1 VTLYFSKFNF
11 KAMLRNALI
20 LSIGLS
26 LLLTSCS
33 EKTVKTEKQTYL
45 VVNPM
50 FKDTTY
56 EREYSASINSF
67 QNVEI
72 RTKIRGFVEDI
83 YIDEGQKVK
92 KSQILFKLNSKEY
105 EQHVHKA
112 EAAIQS
118 ALAELRATEIEV
130 ENTRKLY
137 DKNIVSKSE
146 LDLITTKINI
156 NKAKVNEARVAKEQA
171 ILHVEY
177 TKIKA
182 PFDGIINRIPN
193 KKGSLLDEGA
203 LLTSISNNESIFA
216 YFNVSE
222 IDYLDYVQS
231 NSKNNTVTLSLANNS
246 IYPHTG
252 NIETTETE
260 FNKETGNI
268 AFRAKFPN
276 PEKLLKEG
284 GTGKILVKK
293 LYKNAIIIPQ
303 KSTFEVQGNI
313 YVYLV
318 DKNSTVYSKKI
329 NPINRLSN
337 YFVLD
342 KDLTKEDKIIF
353 EGIQSIKAGDKVNF
367 KLIKNIEL

>member
-1 VTLYFSKFNF
+1 MNKSSLVWGTW
-11 KAMLRNALI
+11 
-20 LSIGLS
+20 LSI
-26 LLLTSCS
+26 LLISCS
-33 EKTVKTEKQTYL
+33 DKTVKNEEQTYL
-45 VVNPM
+45 VVNPII
-50 FKDTTY
+50 KDTTY
-56 EREYSASINSF
+56 ERDYAATINSF

-72 RTKIRGFVEDI
+72 RSKVKGFVENI
-83 YIDEGQKVK
+83 YLDEGQKVK
-92 KSQILFKLNSKEY
+92 KGQILFTLNSKEY

-118 ALAELRATEIEV
+118 TLAELRASEIEV
-130 ENTRKLY
+130 ENTKKLF

-146 LDLITTKINI
+146 LDLITTKVNI

-171 ILHVEY
+171 LLHVEF

-193 KKGSLLDEGA
+193 KKGSLIDEGA
-203 LLTSISNNESIFA
+203 LLTSISNNESVYA
-216 YFNVSE
+216 YFSVSE

-231 NSKNNTVTLSLANNS
+231 KSKNNTVTLSLANNS
-246 IYPHTG
+246 IYPYKGT
-252 NIETTETE
+252 IETTESE

-318 DKNSTVYSKKI
+318 DKNNTVYSKKI

-342 KDLTKEDKIIF
+342 KDLTKEDKLIY
-353 EGIQSIKAGDKVNF
+353 EGIQNIKTGDKVKY
-367 KLIKNIEL
+367 KLIKN

>member
-1 VTLYFSKFNF
+1 MNKTSLVWSMWISIL
-11 KAMLRNALI
+11 LI
-20 LSIGLS
+20 
-26 LLLTSCS
+26 SCS
-33 EKTVKTEKQTYL
+33 NKTIKNEEQTYL
-45 VVNPM
+45 VVNPII
-50 FKDTTY
+50 KDTTY
-56 EREYSASINSF
+56 EREYAATINSF

-72 RTKIRGFVEDI
+72 RTKVKGFVEDI
-83 YIDEGQKVK
+83 YIDEGQKVNK
-92 KSQILFKLNSKEY
+92 GQILFKLNSKEF

-118 ALAELRATEIEV
+118 ALAELRSTEIEV
-130 ENTRKLY
+130 ENTKKLF

-146 LDLITTKINI
+146 LDLVTTKVNI
-156 NKAKVNEARVAKEQA
+156 NKAKVNEAKVAKEQA
-171 ILHVEY
+171 LLHVEY

-182 PFDGIINRIPN
+182 PFNGIINRIPN

-203 LLTSISNNESIFA
+203 LLTSISNNESVFA
-216 YFNVSE
+216 YFSVSE

-231 NSKNNTVTLSLANNS
+231 NNKNNTVTLSLANNS
-246 IYPHTG
+246 IYPHAGT
-252 NIETTETE
+252 IETTETE

-293 LYKNAIIIPQ
+293 LYKNVIIIPQ

-318 DKNSTVYSKKI
+318 DKNSKVYSKKI
-329 NPINRLSN
+329 NPINRLNN

-342 KDLTKEDKIIF
+342 RDLTKDDKIIF
-353 EGIQSIKAGDKVNF
+353 EGIQTVKTGDKVNF
-367 KLIKNIEL
+367 KQIKNTEL

>member
-1 VTLYFSKFNF
+1 MNKSSLVWSTW
-11 KAMLRNALI
+11 
-20 LSIGLS
+20 LSI
-26 LLLTSCS
+26 LLISCS
-33 EKTVKTEKQTYL
+33 DKTVKNEEQTYL
-45 VVNPM
+45 VVNPII
-50 FKDTTY
+50 KDTTY
-56 EREYSASINSF
+56 EREYAATINSF

-72 RTKIRGFVEDI
+72 RSKVKGFVEDI
-83 YIDEGQKVK
+83 YLDEGQKVK
-92 KSQILFKLNSKEY
+92 KGQILFTLNSKEY

-118 ALAELRATEIEV
+118 TLAELKASEIEV
-130 ENTRKLY
+130 ENTKKLF

-146 LDLITTKINI
+146 LDLITTKVNI

-171 ILHVEY
+171 LLHVEF

-193 KKGSLLDEGA
+193 KKGSLIDEGA
-203 LLTSISNNESIFA
+203 LLTSISNNESVFA
-216 YFNVSE
+216 YFSVSE

-231 NSKNNTVTLSLANNS
+231 KSKNNTVTLSLANNS
-246 IYPHTG
+246 IYPYKGT
-252 NIETTETE
+252 IETTESE

-318 DKNSTVYSKKI
+318 DKNNTVYSKKI

-342 KDLTKEDKIIF
+342 KDLTKEDKLIY
-353 EGIQSIKAGDKVNF
+353 EGIQSIKTGDKVKY
-367 KLIKNIEL
+367 KLIKN

>member
-1 VTLYFSKFNF
+1 MNKSSLVWGTW
-11 KAMLRNALI
+11 
-20 LSIGLS
+20 LSI
-26 LLLTSCS
+26 LLISCS
-33 EKTVKTEKQTYL
+33 DKTVKNEEQTYL
-45 VVNPM
+45 VVNPII
-50 FKDTTY
+50 KDTTY
-56 EREYSASINSF
+56 ERDYAATINSF

-72 RTKIRGFVEDI
+72 RSKVKGFVEDI
-83 YIDEGQKVK
+83 YLDEGQKVK
-92 KSQILFKLNSKEY
+92 KGQILFTLNSKEY

-118 ALAELRATEIEV
+118 TLAELRASEIEV
-130 ENTRKLY
+130 ENTKKLF

-146 LDLITTKINI
+146 LDLITTKVNI

-171 ILHVEY
+171 LLHVEF

-193 KKGSLLDEGA
+193 KKGSLIDEGA
-203 LLTSISNNESIFA
+203 LLTSISNNESVYA
-216 YFNVSE
+216 YFSVSE

-231 NSKNNTVTLSLANNS
+231 KSKNNTVTLSLANNS
-246 IYPHTG
+246 IYPYKGT
-252 NIETTETE
+252 IETTETE

-313 YVYLV
+313 YVFLV
-318 DKNSTVYSKKI
+318 DKNNTVYSKKI

-342 KDLTKEDKIIF
+342 KDLTKEDKLIY
-353 EGIQSIKAGDKVNF
+353 EGIQSIKTGDKVKY
-367 KLIKNIEL
+367 KLIKN

>member
-1 VTLYFSKFNF
+1 MNKSSLVWGTW
-11 KAMLRNALI
+11 
-20 LSIGLS
+20 LSI
-26 LLLTSCS
+26 LLISCS
-33 EKTVKTEKQTYL
+33 DKTVKNEEQTYL
-45 VVNPM
+45 VVNPII
-50 FKDTTY
+50 KDTTY
-56 EREYSASINSF
+56 ERDYAATINSF

-72 RTKIRGFVEDI
+72 RSKVKGFVEDI
-83 YIDEGQKVK
+83 YLDEGQKVK
-92 KSQILFKLNSKEY
+92 KGQILFTLNSKEY

-118 ALAELRATEIEV
+118 TLAELRASEIEI
-130 ENTRKLY
+130 ENTKKLF

-146 LDLITTKINI
+146 LDLITTKVNI

-171 ILHVEY
+171 LLHVEF

-193 KKGSLLDEGA
+193 KKGSLIDEGA
-203 LLTSISNNESIFA
+203 LLTSISNNESVYA
-216 YFNVSE
+216 YFSVSE

-231 NSKNNTVTLSLANNS
+231 KSKNNTVTLSLANNS
-246 IYPHTG
+246 IYPYKGT
-252 NIETTETE
+252 IETTETE

-318 DKNSTVYSKKI
+318 DKNNTVYSKKI

-342 KDLTKEDKIIF
+342 KDLTNEDKLIY
-353 EGIQSIKAGDKVNF
+353 EGIQSIKTGDKVKY
-367 KLIKNIEL
+367 KLIKN

>member
-1 VTLYFSKFNF
+1 MNKSSLVWGTW
-11 KAMLRNALI
+11 
-20 LSIGLS
+20 LSI
-26 LLLTSCS
+26 LLISCS
-33 EKTVKTEKQTYL
+33 DKTVKNEEQTYL
-45 VVNPM
+45 VVNPII
-50 FKDTTY
+50 KDTTY
-56 EREYSASINSF
+56 ERDYAATINSF

-72 RTKIRGFVEDI
+72 RSKVKGFVENI
-83 YIDEGQKVK
+83 YLDEGQKVK
-92 KSQILFKLNSKEY
+92 KGQILFTLNSKEY

-118 ALAELRATEIEV
+118 TLAELRASEIEV
-130 ENTRKLY
+130 ENTKKLF

-146 LDLITTKINI
+146 LDLITTKVNI

-171 ILHVEY
+171 LLHVEF

-193 KKGSLLDEGA
+193 KKGSLIDEGA
-203 LLTSISNNESIFA
+203 LLTSISNNESVYA
-216 YFNVSE
+216 YFSVSE

-231 NSKNNTVTLSLANNS
+231 KSKNNTVTLSLANNS
-246 IYPHTG
+246 IYPYKGT
-252 NIETTETE
+252 IETTETE

-318 DKNSTVYSKKI
+318 DKNNTVYSKKI

-342 KDLTKEDKIIF
+342 KDLTNEDKLIY
-353 EGIQSIKAGDKVNF
+353 EGIQSIKTGDKVKY
-367 KLIKNIEL
+367 KLIKN

>member
-1 VTLYFSKFNF
+1 MNKSSLLWGTW
-11 KAMLRNALI
+11 
-20 LSIGLS
+20 LSI
-26 LLLTSCS
+26 LLISCS
-33 EKTVKTEKQTYL
+33 DKTVKNEEQTYL
-45 VVNPM
+45 VVNPIVQ
-50 FKDTTY
+50 DTTY
-56 EREYSASINSF
+56 ERDYAATINSF

-72 RTKIRGFVEDI
+72 RSKVKGFVEDI
-83 YIDEGQKVK
+83 YLDEGQKVK
-92 KSQILFKLNSKEY
+92 KGQILFKLNSKEF

-118 ALAELRATEIEV
+118 TLAELRASEIEV
-130 ENTRKLY
+130 ENTKKLF

-146 LDLITTKINI
+146 LDLITTKVNI

-171 ILHVEY
+171 ILHVEF

-193 KKGSLLDEGA
+193 KKGSLIDEGA
-203 LLTSISNNESIFA
+203 LLTSISNNESVYA
-216 YFNVSE
+216 YFSVSE

-231 NSKNNTVTLSLANNS
+231 KSKNNTVTLSLANNS
-246 IYPHTG
+246 IYPYKGT
-252 NIETTETE
+252 IETTETE

-276 PEKLLKEG
+276 PERLLKEG
-284 GTGKILVKK
+284 GTGKVLVKK

-318 DKNSTVYSKKI
+318 DKNNTVYSKKI

-342 KDLTKEDKIIF
+342 KDLTKEDKIIY
-353 EGIQSIKAGDKVNF
+353 EGIQSIKTGDKVKF
-367 KLIKNIEL
+367 KLIKI

>member
-1 VTLYFSKFNF
+1 MNKSSLVWGTW
-11 KAMLRNALI
+11 
-20 LSIGLS
+20 LSI
-26 LLLTSCS
+26 LLISCS
-33 EKTVKTEKQTYL
+33 DKTVKNEEQTYL
-45 VVNPM
+45 VVNPII
-50 FKDTTY
+50 KDTTY
-56 EREYSASINSF
+56 ERDYAATINSF

-72 RTKIRGFVEDI
+72 RSKVKGFVEDI
-83 YIDEGQKVK
+83 YLDEGQKVK
-92 KSQILFKLNSKEY
+92 KGQILFTLNSKEY

-118 ALAELRATEIEV
+118 TLAELRASEIEV
-130 ENTRKLY
+130 ENTKKLF

-146 LDLITTKINI
+146 LDLITTKVNI

-171 ILHVEY
+171 LLHVEF

-193 KKGSLLDEGA
+193 KKGSLIDEGA
-203 LLTSISNNESIFA
+203 LLTSISNNESVFA
-216 YFNVSE
+216 YFSVSE

-231 NSKNNTVTLSLANNS
+231 KSKNNTVTLSLANNS
-246 IYPHTG
+246 IYPYKGT
-252 NIETTETE
+252 IETTETE

-268 AFRAKFPN
+268 AFRAKFSN
-276 PEKLLKEG
+276 PERLLKEG

-318 DKNSTVYSKKI
+318 DKNNKAYSKKI

-342 KDLTKEDKIIF
+342 KDLTKEDKIIYD
-353 EGIQSIKAGDKVNF
+353 GIQSIKTGDKVKY
-367 KLIKNIEL
+367 KLIKN

>member
-1 VTLYFSKFNF
+1 MNKSSLVWGTW
-11 KAMLRNALI
+11 
-20 LSIGLS
+20 LSI
-26 LLLTSCS
+26 LLISCS
-33 EKTVKTEKQTYL
+33 DKTVKNEEQTYL
-45 VVNPM
+45 VVNPII
-50 FKDTTY
+50 KDTTY
-56 EREYSASINSF
+56 ERDYAATINSF

-72 RTKIRGFVEDI
+72 RSKVKGFVEDI
-83 YIDEGQKVK
+83 YLDEGQKVK
-92 KSQILFKLNSKEY
+92 KGQILFTLNSKEY

-118 ALAELRATEIEV
+118 TLAELRASEIEV
-130 ENTRKLY
+130 ENTKKLF

-146 LDLITTKINI
+146 LDLITTKVNI

-171 ILHVEY
+171 LLHVEF

-193 KKGSLLDEGA
+193 KKGSLIDEGA
-203 LLTSISNNESIFA
+203 LLTSISNNESVYA
-216 YFNVSE
+216 YFSVSE

-231 NSKNNTVTLSLANNS
+231 KSKNNTVTLSLANNS
-246 IYPHTG
+246 IYPYKGT
-252 NIETTETE
+252 IETTETE

-318 DKNSTVYSKKI
+318 DKNNTVYSKKI

-342 KDLTKEDKIIF
+342 KDLTKEDKLIY
-353 EGIQSIKAGDKVNF
+353 EGIQSIKTGDKVKY
-367 KLIKNIEL
+367 KLIKN

>member
-1 VTLYFSKFNF
+1 MNKSSLLWGTW
-11 KAMLRNALI
+11 
-20 LSIGLS
+20 LSI
-26 LLLTSCS
+26 LLISCS
-33 EKTVKTEKQTYL
+33 DKTIKNEEQTYL
-45 VVNPM
+45 VVNPIVQ
-50 FKDTTY
+50 DTTY
-56 EREYSASINSF
+56 ERDYAATINSF

-72 RTKIRGFVEDI
+72 RSKVKGFVEDI
-83 YIDEGQKVK
+83 YLDEGQKVK
-92 KSQILFKLNSKEY
+92 KGQILFKLNSKEF

-118 ALAELRATEIEV
+118 TLAELRASEIEV
-130 ENTRKLY
+130 ENTKKLF

-146 LDLITTKINI
+146 LDLINTKVNI

-171 ILHVEY
+171 ILHVEF

-193 KKGSLLDEGA
+193 KKGSLIDEGT
-203 LLTSISNNESIFA
+203 LLTSISNNESVYA
-216 YFNVSE
+216 YFSVSE

-231 NSKNNTVTLSLANNS
+231 KSKNNTVTLSLANNS
-246 IYPHTG
+246 IYPYKGT
-252 NIETTETE
+252 IETTETE

-276 PEKLLKEG
+276 PERLLKEG
-284 GTGKILVKK
+284 GTGKVLVKK

-318 DKNSTVYSKKI
+318 DKNNTVYSKKI

-342 KDLTKEDKIIF
+342 KDLTKDDKIIY
-353 EGIQSIKAGDKVNF
+353 EGIQSIKTGDKVKF
-367 KLIKNIEL
+367 KLIKI

>member
-1 VTLYFSKFNF
+1 MWISIL
-11 KAMLRNALI
+11 LI
-20 LSIGLS
+20 
-26 LLLTSCS
+26 SCS
-33 EKTVKTEKQTYL
+33 NKTIKNEEQTYL
-45 VVNPM
+45 VVNPII
-50 FKDTTY
+50 KDTTY
-56 EREYSASINSF
+56 EREYAATINSF

-72 RTKIRGFVEDI
+72 RTKVKGFVEDI
-83 YIDEGQKVK
+83 YIDEGQKVNK
-92 KSQILFKLNSKEY
+92 GQILFKLNSKEF

-118 ALAELRATEIEV
+118 ALAELRSTEIEV
-130 ENTRKLY
+130 ENTKKLF

-146 LDLITTKINI
+146 LDLVTTKVNI
-156 NKAKVNEARVAKEQA
+156 NKAKVNEAKVAKEQA
-171 ILHVEY
+171 LLHVEY

-182 PFDGIINRIPN
+182 PFNGIINRIPN

-203 LLTSISNNESIFA
+203 LLTSISNNESVFA
-216 YFNVSE
+216 YFSVSE

-231 NSKNNTVTLSLANNS
+231 NNKNNTVTLSLANNS
-246 IYPHTG
+246 IYPHAGT
-252 NIETTETE
+252 IETTETE

-293 LYKNAIIIPQ
+293 LYKNVIIIPQ

-318 DKNSTVYSKKI
+318 DKNSKVYSKKI
-329 NPINRLSN
+329 NPINRLNN

-342 KDLTKEDKIIF
+342 RDLTKDDKIIF
-353 EGIQSIKAGDKVNF
+353 EGIQTVKTGDKVNF
-367 KLIKNIEL
+367 KQIKNTEL

>member
-1 VTLYFSKFNF
+1 
-11 KAMLRNALI
+11 
-20 LSIGLS
+20 
-26 LLLTSCS
+26 
-33 EKTVKTEKQTYL
+33 
-45 VVNPM
+45 
-50 FKDTTY
+50 
-56 EREYSASINSF
+56 
-67 QNVEI
+67 
-72 RTKIRGFVEDI
+72 
-83 YIDEGQKVK
+83 
-92 KSQILFKLNSKEY
+92 
-105 EQHVHKA
+105 
-112 EAAIQS
+112 
-118 ALAELRATEIEV
+118 
-130 ENTRKLY
+130 
-137 DKNIVSKSE
+137 VSKSE
-146 LDLITTKINI
+146 LDLITTKVNI

-171 ILHVEY
+171 LLHVEF

-193 KKGSLLDEGA
+193 KKGSLIDEGA
-203 LLTSISNNESIFA
+203 LLTSISNNESVYA
-216 YFNVSE
+216 YFSVSE

-231 NSKNNTVTLSLANNS
+231 KSKNNTVTLSLANNS
-246 IYPHTG
+246 IYPYKGT
-252 NIETTETE
+252 IETTESE

-318 DKNSTVYSKKI
+318 DKNNKAYSKKI

-342 KDLTKEDKIIF
+342 KDLTKEDKIIY
-353 EGIQSIKAGDKVNF
+353 EGIQSIKTGDKVNF
-367 KLIKNIEL
+367 KLIKN

>member
-1 VTLYFSKFNF
+1 MNKSSLVWSTW
-11 KAMLRNALI
+11 
-20 LSIGLS
+20 LSI
-26 LLLTSCS
+26 LLISCS
-33 EKTVKTEKQTYL
+33 DKTVKNEEQTYL
-45 VVNPM
+45 VVNPII
-50 FKDTTY
+50 KDTTY
-56 EREYSASINSF
+56 EKEYAATINSF

-72 RTKIRGFVEDI
+72 RSKVKGFVEDI
-83 YIDEGQKVK
+83 YLDEGQKVK
-92 KSQILFKLNSKEY
+92 KGQILFTLNSKEY

-118 ALAELRATEIEV
+118 TLAELRASEIEV
-130 ENTRKLY
+130 ENTKKLF

-146 LDLITTKINI
+146 LDLITTKVNI

-171 ILHVEY
+171 ILHVEF

-193 KKGSLLDEGA
+193 KKGSLIDEGA
-203 LLTSISNNESIFA
+203 LLTTISNNESVFA
-216 YFNVSE
+216 YFSVSE

-231 NSKNNTVTLSLANNS
+231 KSKNNTVTLSLANNS
-246 IYPHTG
+246 IYPYKGT
-252 NIETTETE
+252 IETTETE

-268 AFRAKFPN
+268 AFRAKFSN
-276 PEKLLKEG
+276 PERLLKEG

-318 DKNSTVYSKKI
+318 DKNNKAYSKKI

-342 KDLTKEDKIIF
+342 KDLTKEDKIIY
-353 EGIQSIKAGDKVNF
+353 EGIQSIKTGDKVNF
-367 KLIKNIEL
+367 KLIKN

>member
-1 VTLYFSKFNF
+1 MNKSSLVWGTW
-11 KAMLRNALI
+11 
-20 LSIGLS
+20 LSI
-26 LLLTSCS
+26 LLISCS
-33 EKTVKTEKQTYL
+33 DKTVKNEEQTYL
-45 VVNPM
+45 VVNPII
-50 FKDTTY
+50 KDTTY
-56 EREYSASINSF
+56 ERDYAATINSF

-72 RTKIRGFVEDI
+72 RSKVKGFVEDI
-83 YIDEGQKVK
+83 YLDEGQKVK
-92 KSQILFKLNSKEY
+92 KGQILFTLNSKEY

-118 ALAELRATEIEV
+118 TLAELRASEIEV
-130 ENTRKLY
+130 ENTKKLF

-146 LDLITTKINI
+146 LDLITTKVNI

-171 ILHVEY
+171 LLHVEF

-193 KKGSLLDEGA
+193 KKGSLIDEGA
-203 LLTSISNNESIFA
+203 LLTSISNNESVYA
-216 YFNVSE
+216 YFSVSE

-231 NSKNNTVTLSLANNS
+231 KSKNNTVTLSLANNS
-246 IYPHTG
+246 IYPYKGT
-252 NIETTETE
+252 IETTESE

-318 DKNSTVYSKKI
+318 DKNNTVYSKKI

-342 KDLTKEDKIIF
+342 KDLTKEDKLIY
-353 EGIQSIKAGDKVNF
+353 EGIQSIKTGDKVKY
-367 KLIKNIEL
+367 KLIKN

>member
-1 VTLYFSKFNF
+1 MNKTSLVWSMWMSIL
-11 KAMLRNALI
+11 LI
-20 LSIGLS
+20 
-26 LLLTSCS
+26 SCS
-33 EKTVKTEKQTYL
+33 NKTIKNEEQTYL
-45 VVNPM
+45 VVNPII
-50 FKDTTY
+50 KDTTY
-56 EREYSASINSF
+56 EREYAATINSF

-72 RTKIRGFVEDI
+72 RTKVKGFVEDI
-83 YIDEGQKVK
+83 YIDEGQKVNK
-92 KSQILFKLNSKEY
+92 GQILFKLNSKEF

-118 ALAELRATEIEV
+118 ALAELRSTEIEV
-130 ENTRKLY
+130 ENTKKLF

-146 LDLITTKINI
+146 LDLVTTKVNI
-156 NKAKVNEARVAKEQA
+156 NKAKVNEAKVAKEQA
-171 ILHVEY
+171 LLHVEY

-182 PFDGIINRIPN
+182 PFNGIINRIPN

-203 LLTSISNNESIFA
+203 LLTSISNNESVFA
-216 YFNVSE
+216 YFSVSE

-231 NSKNNTVTLSLANNS
+231 NNKNNTVTLSLANNS
-246 IYPHTG
+246 IYPHAGT
-252 NIETTETE
+252 IETTETE

-293 LYKNAIIIPQ
+293 LYKNVIIIPQ

-318 DKNSTVYSKKI
+318 DKNSKVYSKKI
-329 NPINRLSN
+329 NPINRLNN

-342 KDLTKEDKIIF
+342 RDLTKDDKIIF
-353 EGIQSIKAGDKVNF
+353 EGIQTVKTGDKVNF
-367 KLIKNIEL
+367 KQIKNTEL

>member
-1 VTLYFSKFNF
+1 MNKSSLVWGTW
-11 KAMLRNALI
+11 
-20 LSIGLS
+20 LSI
-26 LLLTSCS
+26 LLISCS
-33 EKTVKTEKQTYL
+33 DKTVKNEEQTYL
-45 VVNPM
+45 VVNPII
-50 FKDTTY
+50 KDTTY
-56 EREYSASINSF
+56 ERDYAATINSF

-72 RTKIRGFVEDI
+72 RSKVKGFVENI
-83 YIDEGQKVK
+83 YLDEGQKVK
-92 KSQILFKLNSKEY
+92 KGQILFTLNSKEY

-118 ALAELRATEIEV
+118 TLAELRASEIEV
-130 ENTRKLY
+130 ENTKKLF

-146 LDLITTKINI
+146 LDLITTKVNI

-171 ILHVEY
+171 LLHVEF

-193 KKGSLLDEGA
+193 KKGSLIDEGA
-203 LLTSISNNESIFA
+203 LLTSISNNESVYA
-216 YFNVSE
+216 YFSVSE

-231 NSKNNTVTLSLANNS
+231 KSKNNTVTLSLANNS
-246 IYPHTG
+246 IYPYKGT
-252 NIETTETE
+252 IETTESE

-284 GTGKILVKK
+284 GKGKILVKK

-318 DKNSTVYSKKI
+318 DKNNTVYSKKI

-342 KDLTKEDKIIF
+342 KDLTKEDKLIY
-353 EGIQSIKAGDKVNF
+353 EGIQSIKTGDKVKY
-367 KLIKNIEL
+367 KLIKN

>member
-1 VTLYFSKFNF
+1 MNKSSLVWGTW
-11 KAMLRNALI
+11 
-20 LSIGLS
+20 LSI
-26 LLLTSCS
+26 LLISCS
-33 EKTVKTEKQTYL
+33 DKTVKNEEQTYL
-45 VVNPM
+45 VVNPIL
-50 FKDTTY
+50 KDTTY
-56 EREYSASINSF
+56 ERDYAATINSF

-72 RTKIRGFVEDI
+72 RSKVKGFVENI
-83 YIDEGQKVK
+83 YLDEGQKVK
-92 KSQILFKLNSKEY
+92 KGQILFTLNSKEY

-118 ALAELRATEIEV
+118 TLAELRASEIEV
-130 ENTRKLY
+130 ENTKKLF

-146 LDLITTKINI
+146 LDLITTKVNI
-156 NKAKVNEARVAKEQA
+156 NKAKVAKEQA
-171 ILHVEY
+171 LLHVEF

-193 KKGSLLDEGA
+193 KKGSLIDEGA
-203 LLTSISNNESIFA
+203 LLTSISNNESVYA
-216 YFNVSE
+216 YFSVSE

-231 NSKNNTVTLSLANNS
+231 KSKNNTVTLSLANNS
-246 IYPHTG
+246 IYPYKGT
-252 NIETTETE
+252 IETTESE

-318 DKNSTVYSKKI
+318 DKNNTVYSKKI

-342 KDLTKEDKIIF
+342 KDLTKEDKLIY
-353 EGIQSIKAGDKVNF
+353 EGIQSIKTGDKVKY
-367 KLIKNIEL
+367 KLIKN

>member
-1 VTLYFSKFNF
+1 MNKSSLVWGTW
-11 KAMLRNALI
+11 
-20 LSIGLS
+20 LSI
-26 LLLTSCS
+26 LLISCS
-33 EKTVKTEKQTYL
+33 DKTVKNEEQTYL
-45 VVNPM
+45 VVNPII
-50 FKDTTY
+50 KDTTY
-56 EREYSASINSF
+56 ERDYAATINSF

-72 RTKIRGFVEDI
+72 RSKVKGFVEDI
-83 YIDEGQKVK
+83 YLDEGQKVK
-92 KSQILFKLNSKEY
+92 KGQILFTLNSKEY

-118 ALAELRATEIEV
+118 TLAELRASEIEV
-130 ENTRKLY
+130 ENTKKLF

-146 LDLITTKINI
+146 LDLITTKVNI

-171 ILHVEY
+171 LLHVEF

-193 KKGSLLDEGA
+193 KKGSLIDEGA
-203 LLTSISNNESIFA
+203 LLTSISNNESVYA
-216 YFNVSE
+216 YFSVSE

-231 NSKNNTVTLSLANNS
+231 KSKNNTVTLSLANNS
-246 IYPHTG
+246 IYPYKGT
-252 NIETTETE
+252 IETTETE

-268 AFRAKFPN
+268 AFRAKFSN
-276 PEKLLKEG
+276 PERLLKEG

-318 DKNSTVYSKKI
+318 DKNNKAYSKKI

-342 KDLTKEDKIIF
+342 KDLTKEDKIIY
-353 EGIQSIKAGDKVNF
+353 EGIQSIKTGDKVKY
-367 KLIKNIEL
+367 KLIKN

>member
-1 VTLYFSKFNF
+1 MNKSSLVWGTW
-11 KAMLRNALI
+11 
-20 LSIGLS
+20 LSI
-26 LLLTSCS
+26 LLISCS
-33 EKTVKTEKQTYL
+33 DKTVKNEEQTYL
-45 VVNPM
+45 VVNPII
-50 FKDTTY
+50 KDTTY
-56 EREYSASINSF
+56 ERDYAATINSF

-72 RTKIRGFVEDI
+72 RSKVKGFVENI
-83 YIDEGQKVK
+83 YLDEGQKVK
-92 KSQILFKLNSKEY
+92 KGQILFSLNSKEY

-118 ALAELRATEIEV
+118 TLAELRASEIEV
-130 ENTRKLY
+130 ENTKKLF

-146 LDLITTKINI
+146 LDLITTKVNI

-171 ILHVEY
+171 LLHVEF

-193 KKGSLLDEGA
+193 KKGSLIDEGA
-203 LLTSISNNESIFA
+203 LLTSISNNESVYA
-216 YFNVSE
+216 YFSVSE

-231 NSKNNTVTLSLANNS
+231 KSKNNTVTLSLANNS
-246 IYPHTG
+246 IYPYKGT
-252 NIETTETE
+252 IETTESE

-318 DKNSTVYSKKI
+318 DKNNTVYSKKI

-342 KDLTKEDKIIF
+342 KDLTKEDKLIY
-353 EGIQSIKAGDKVNF
+353 EGIQSIKTGDKVKY
-367 KLIKNIEL
+367 KLIKN

>member
-1 VTLYFSKFNF
+1 MNKSSLVWGTW
-11 KAMLRNALI
+11 
-20 LSIGLS
+20 LSI
-26 LLLTSCS
+26 LLISCS
-33 EKTVKTEKQTYL
+33 DKTVKNEEQTYL
-45 VVNPM
+45 VVNPII
-50 FKDTTY
+50 KDTTY
-56 EREYSASINSF
+56 ERDYAATINSF

-72 RTKIRGFVEDI
+72 RSKVKGFVEDI
-83 YIDEGQKVK
+83 YLDEGQKVK
-92 KSQILFKLNSKEY
+92 KGQILFTLNSKEY

-118 ALAELRATEIEV
+118 TLAELRASEIEV
-130 ENTRKLY
+130 ENTKKLF

-146 LDLITTKINI
+146 LDLITTKVNI

-171 ILHVEY
+171 LLHVEF

-193 KKGSLLDEGA
+193 KKGSLIDEGA
-203 LLTSISNNESIFA
+203 LLTSISNNESVYA
-216 YFNVSE
+216 YFSVSE

-231 NSKNNTVTLSLANNS
+231 KSKNNTVTLSLANNS
-246 IYPHTG
+246 IYPYKGT
-252 NIETTETE
+252 IETTESE

-318 DKNSTVYSKKI
+318 DKNNTVYSKKI

-342 KDLTKEDKIIF
+342 KDLTKEDKLIY
-353 EGIQSIKAGDKVNF
+353 EGIQNIKTGDKVKY
-367 KLIKNIEL
+367 KLIKN

>member
-1 VTLYFSKFNF
+1 MNKSSLVWGTW
-11 KAMLRNALI
+11 
-20 LSIGLS
+20 LSI
-26 LLLTSCS
+26 LLISCS
-33 EKTVKTEKQTYL
+33 DKTVKNEEQTYL
-45 VVNPM
+45 VVNPII
-50 FKDTTY
+50 KDTTY
-56 EREYSASINSF
+56 ERDYAATINSF

-72 RTKIRGFVEDI
+72 RSKVKGFVENI
-83 YIDEGQKVK
+83 YLDEGQKVK
-92 KSQILFKLNSKEY
+92 KGQILFTLNSKEY

-118 ALAELRATEIEV
+118 TLAELRASEIEV
-130 ENTRKLY
+130 ENTKKLF

-146 LDLITTKINI
+146 LDLITTKVNI

-171 ILHVEY
+171 ILHVEF

-193 KKGSLLDEGA
+193 KKGSLIDEGA
-203 LLTSISNNESIFA
+203 LLTTISNNESVYA
-216 YFNVSE
+216 YFSVSE

-231 NSKNNTVTLSLANNS
+231 KSKNNTVTLSLANNS
-246 IYPHTG
+246 IYPYKGT
-252 NIETTETE
+252 IETTETE

-268 AFRAKFPN
+268 AFRAKFSN
-276 PEKLLKEG
+276 PERLLKEG

-293 LYKNAIIIPQ
+293 LYKNVIIIPQ

-318 DKNSTVYSKKI
+318 DKNNKVYSKKI

-342 KDLTKEDKIIF
+342 KDLTKEDKIIY
-353 EGIQSIKAGDKVNF
+353 EGIQSIKTGDKVNF
-367 KLIKNIEL
+367 KLIKN

>member
-1 VTLYFSKFNF
+1 MNKSSLVWGTW
-11 KAMLRNALI
+11 
-20 LSIGLS
+20 LSI
-26 LLLTSCS
+26 LLISCS
-33 EKTVKTEKQTYL
+33 DKTVKNEEQTYL
-45 VVNPM
+45 VVNPII
-50 FKDTTY
+50 KDTTY
-56 EREYSASINSF
+56 ERDYAATINSF

-72 RTKIRGFVEDI
+72 RSKVKGFVEDI
-83 YIDEGQKVK
+83 YLDEGQKVK
-92 KSQILFKLNSKEY
+92 KGQILFTLNSKEY

-118 ALAELRATEIEV
+118 TLAELRASEIEV
-130 ENTRKLY
+130 ENTKKLF

-146 LDLITTKINI
+146 LDLITTKVNI

-171 ILHVEY
+171 LLHVEF

-193 KKGSLLDEGA
+193 KKGSLIDEGA
-203 LLTSISNNESIFA
+203 LLTSISNNESVYA
-216 YFNVSE
+216 YFSVSE

-231 NSKNNTVTLSLANNS
+231 KSKNNTVTLSLANNS
-246 IYPHTG
+246 IYPYKGT
-252 NIETTETE
+252 IETTESE

-318 DKNSTVYSKKI
+318 DKNNTVYSKKI

-342 KDLTKEDKIIF
+342 KDLTKEDKLIY
-353 EGIQSIKAGDKVNF
+353 EGIQNIKTGDKV
-367 KLIKNIEL
+367 KLK

>member
-1 VTLYFSKFNF
+1 MNKSSLVWGTW
-11 KAMLRNALI
+11 
-20 LSIGLS
+20 LSI
-26 LLLTSCS
+26 LLISCS
-33 EKTVKTEKQTYL
+33 DKTVKNEEQTYL
-45 VVNPM
+45 VVNPII
-50 FKDTTY
+50 KDTTY
-56 EREYSASINSF
+56 ERDYAATINSF

-72 RTKIRGFVEDI
+72 RSKVKGFVEDI
-83 YIDEGQKVK
+83 YLDEGQKVK
-92 KSQILFKLNSKEY
+92 KGQILFTLNSKEY

-118 ALAELRATEIEV
+118 TLAELRASEIEV
-130 ENTRKLY
+130 ENTKKLF

-146 LDLITTKINI
+146 LDLITTKVNI

-171 ILHVEY
+171 LLHVEF

-193 KKGSLLDEGA
+193 KKGSLIDEGA
-203 LLTSISNNESIFA
+203 LLTSISNNESVYA
-216 YFNVSE
+216 YFSVSE

-231 NSKNNTVTLSLANNS
+231 KSKNNTVTLSLANKS
-246 IYPHTG
+246 IYPYKGT
-252 NIETTETE
+252 IETTETE

-318 DKNSTVYSKKI
+318 DKNNTVYSKKI

-342 KDLTKEDKIIF
+342 KDLTKEDKLIY
-353 EGIQSIKAGDKVNF
+353 EGIQSIKTGDKVKY
-367 KLIKNIEL
+367 KLIKN

>member
-1 VTLYFSKFNF
+1 MNKSSLVWGTW
-11 KAMLRNALI
+11 
-20 LSIGLS
+20 LSI
-26 LLLTSCS
+26 LLISCS
-33 EKTVKTEKQTYL
+33 DKTVKNEEQTYL
-45 VVNPM
+45 VVNPII
-50 FKDTTY
+50 KDTSY
-56 EREYSASINSF
+56 EREYATTINSF

-72 RTKIRGFVEDI
+72 RSKVKGFVENI
-83 YIDEGQKVK
+83 YLDEGQKVK
-92 KSQILFKLNSKEY
+92 KGQILFTLNSKEY

-118 ALAELRATEIEV
+118 TIAELRASEIEV
-130 ENTRKLY
+130 ENTKKLF

-146 LDLITTKINI
+146 LDLITTKVNI

-171 ILHVEY
+171 ILHVEF

-193 KKGSLLDEGA
+193 KKGSLIDEGA
-203 LLTSISNNESIFA
+203 LLTSISNNESVFA
-216 YFNVSE
+216 YFSVSE

-231 NSKNNTVTLSLANNS
+231 KSKNNTVTLSLANNS
-246 IYPHTG
+246 IYPYKGT
-252 NIETTETE
+252 IETTETE

-276 PEKLLKEG
+276 PERLLKEG

-318 DKNSTVYSKKI
+318 DKNNTVYSKKI

-342 KDLTKEDKIIF
+342 KDLTKDDKIIY
-353 EGIQSIKAGDKVNF
+353 EGIQSIKTGDKVNY
-367 KLIKNIEL
+367 KLIKN

>member
-1 VTLYFSKFNF
+1 MNKSSLLWGTW
-11 KAMLRNALI
+11 
-20 LSIGLS
+20 LSIILI
-26 LLLTSCS
+26 SCS
-33 EKTVKTEKQTYL
+33 DKTVKNEEQTYL
-45 VVNPM
+45 VVNPIVQ
-50 FKDTTY
+50 DTTY
-56 EREYSASINSF
+56 ERDYAATINSF

-72 RTKIRGFVEDI
+72 RSKVKGFVEDI
-83 YIDEGQKVK
+83 YLDEGQKVK
-92 KSQILFKLNSKEY
+92 KGQILFKLNSKEF

-118 ALAELRATEIEV
+118 TLAELRASEIEV
-130 ENTRKLY
+130 ENTKKLF

-146 LDLITTKINI
+146 LDLITTKVNI

-171 ILHVEY
+171 ILHVEF

-193 KKGSLLDEGA
+193 KKGSLIDEGA
-203 LLTSISNNESIFA
+203 LLTSISNNESVYA
-216 YFNVSE
+216 YFSVSE

-231 NSKNNTVTLSLANNS
+231 KSKNNTVTLSLANNS
-246 IYPHTG
+246 IYPYKGT
-252 NIETTETE
+252 IETTETE

-276 PEKLLKEG
+276 PERLLKEG
-284 GTGKILVKK
+284 GTGKVLVKK

-318 DKNSTVYSKKI
+318 DKNNTVYSKKI

-342 KDLTKEDKIIF
+342 KDLTKEDKIIY
-353 EGIQSIKAGDKVNF
+353 EGIQSIKTGDKVKF
-367 KLIKNIEL
+367 KLIKI

>member
-1 VTLYFSKFNF
+1 MNKSSLVWGTW
-11 KAMLRNALI
+11 
-20 LSIGLS
+20 LSI
-26 LLLTSCS
+26 LLISCS
-33 EKTVKTEKQTYL
+33 DKTVKNDEQTYL
-45 VVNPM
+45 VVNPII
-50 FKDTTY
+50 KDTTY
-56 EREYSASINSF
+56 ERDYAATINSF

-72 RTKIRGFVEDI
+72 RSKVKGFVEDI
-83 YIDEGQKVK
+83 YLDEGQKVK
-92 KSQILFKLNSKEY
+92 KGQILFTLNSKEY

-118 ALAELRATEIEV
+118 TLAELRASEIEV
-130 ENTRKLY
+130 ENTKKLF

-146 LDLITTKINI
+146 LDLITTKVNI

-171 ILHVEY
+171 LLHVEF

-193 KKGSLLDEGA
+193 KKGSLIDEGA
-203 LLTSISNNESIFA
+203 LLTSISNNESVYA
-216 YFNVSE
+216 YFSVSE

-231 NSKNNTVTLSLANNS
+231 KSKNNTVTLSLANNS
-246 IYPHTG
+246 IYPYKGT
-252 NIETTETE
+252 IETTETE

-318 DKNSTVYSKKI
+318 DKNNTVYSKKI
-329 NPINRLSN
+329 NPINRISN

-342 KDLTKEDKIIF
+342 KDLTNEDKLIY
-353 EGIQSIKAGDKVNF
+353 EGIQSIKTGDKVKY
-367 KLIKNIEL
+367 KLIKN

>member
-1 VTLYFSKFNF
+1 MNKSSLVWGTW
-11 KAMLRNALI
+11 
-20 LSIGLS
+20 LSI
-26 LLLTSCS
+26 LLISCS
-33 EKTVKTEKQTYL
+33 DKTVKNEEQTYL
-45 VVNPM
+45 VVNPII
-50 FKDTTY
+50 KDTTY
-56 EREYSASINSF
+56 ERDYAATINSF

-72 RTKIRGFVEDI
+72 RSKVKGFVENI
-83 YIDEGQKVK
+83 YLDEGQKVK
-92 KSQILFKLNSKEY
+92 KGQILFTLNSKEY

-118 ALAELRATEIEV
+118 ILAELRASEIEV
-130 ENTRKLY
+130 ENTKKLF

-146 LDLITTKINI
+146 LDLITTKVNI

-171 ILHVEY
+171 LLHVEF

-193 KKGSLLDEGA
+193 KKGSLIDEGA
-203 LLTSISNNESIFA
+203 LLTSISNNESVYA
-216 YFNVSE
+216 YFSVSE

-231 NSKNNTVTLSLANNS
+231 KSKNNTVTLSLANNS
-246 IYPHTG
+246 IYPYKGT
-252 NIETTETE
+252 IETTETE

-318 DKNSTVYSKKI
+318 DKNNTVYSKKI

-342 KDLTKEDKIIF
+342 KDLTKEDKLIY
-353 EGIQSIKAGDKVNF
+353 EGIQSIKTGDKVKY
-367 KLIKNIEL
+367 KLIKN

>member
-1 VTLYFSKFNF
+1 MN
-11 KAMLRNALI
+11 
-20 LSIGLS
+20 S
-26 LLLTSCS
+26 LLWSICISIVLISCS
-33 EKTVKTEKQTYL
+33 GKTTKEEQQTYL
-45 VVNPM
+45 VIQPEI
-50 FKDTTY
+50 KDTKY
-56 EREYSASINSF
+56 EREYAASINSF

-72 RTKIRGFVEDI
+72 RTKVRGYVEEI
-83 YIDEGQKVK
+83 LVDEGKKVK
-92 KSQILFKLNSKEY
+92 KGETLFKLSSKEF
-105 EQHVHKA
+105 EQQVHKA
-112 EAAIQS
+112 EAVIQS
-118 ALAELRATEIEV
+118 ANAELRASEIEV
-130 ENTRKLY
+130 ENTKKLF

-146 LDLITTKINI
+146 LDLITTKVNI

-171 ILHVEY
+171 LLHVEF

-193 KKGSLLDEGA
+193 KKGSLIDEGA
-203 LLTSISNNESIFA
+203 LLTSISNNESIYA
-216 YFNVSE
+216 YFSVSE

-231 NSKNNTVTLSLANNS
+231 KSKNNTVTLSLANNS
-246 IYPHTG
+246 IYPYKGT
-252 NIETTETE
+252 IETTETE

-268 AFRAKFPN
+268 AFRAKFSN
-276 PEKLLKEG
+276 PERLLKEG

-318 DKNSTVYSKKI
+318 DKNNKAYSKKI

-342 KDLTKEDKIIF
+342 KDLTKEDKIIY
-353 EGIQSIKAGDKVNF
+353 EGIQSIKTGDKVKY
-367 KLIKNIEL
+367 KLIKN

>member
-1 VTLYFSKFNF
+1 MNKSSLLWGTW
-11 KAMLRNALI
+11 
-20 LSIGLS
+20 LSIILI
-26 LLLTSCS
+26 SCS
-33 EKTVKTEKQTYL
+33 DKTVKNEEQTYL
-45 VVNPM
+45 VVNPIVQ
-50 FKDTTY
+50 DTTY
-56 EREYSASINSF
+56 ERDYAATINSF

-72 RTKIRGFVEDI
+72 RSKVKGFVEDI
-83 YIDEGQKVK
+83 YLDEGQKVK
-92 KSQILFKLNSKEY
+92 KGQILFKLNSKEY

-118 ALAELRATEIEV
+118 TLAELRASEIEV
-130 ENTRKLY
+130 ENTKKLF

-146 LDLITTKINI
+146 LDLITTKVNI

-171 ILHVEY
+171 ILHVEF

-193 KKGSLLDEGA
+193 KKGSLIDEGT
-203 LLTSISNNESIFA
+203 LLTSISNNESVYA
-216 YFNVSE
+216 YFSVSE

-231 NSKNNTVTLSLANNS
+231 KSKNNTVTLSLANNS
-246 IYPHTG
+246 IYPYKGT
-252 NIETTETE
+252 IETTETE

-276 PEKLLKEG
+276 PERLLKEG
-284 GTGKILVKK
+284 GTGKVLVKK

-318 DKNSTVYSKKI
+318 DKNNTVYSKKI

-342 KDLTKEDKIIF
+342 KDLTKDDKIIY
-353 EGIQSIKAGDKVNF
+353 EGIQSIKTGDKVKF
-367 KLIKNIEL
+367 KLIKI

>member
-1 VTLYFSKFNF
+1 MNKTSLVWSMWMSIL
-11 KAMLRNALI
+11 LI
-20 LSIGLS
+20 
-26 LLLTSCS
+26 SCS
-33 EKTVKTEKQTYL
+33 DKTIQNEEQTYL
-45 VVNPM
+45 VVNPII
-50 FKDTTY
+50 KDTTY
-56 EREYSASINSF
+56 EREYAATINSF

-72 RTKIRGFVEDI
+72 RTKVKGFVEDI
-83 YIDEGQKVK
+83 YIDEGQKVNK
-92 KSQILFKLNSKEY
+92 GQILFKLNSKEF

-118 ALAELRATEIEV
+118 ALAELRSTEIEV
-130 ENTRKLY
+130 ENTKKLF

-146 LDLITTKINI
+146 LDLVTTKVNI
-156 NKAKVNEARVAKEQA
+156 NKAKVNEAKVAKEQA
-171 ILHVEY
+171 LLHVEY

-182 PFDGIINRIPN
+182 PFNGIINRIPN

-203 LLTSISNNESIFA
+203 LLTSISNNESVFA

-231 NSKNNTVTLSLANNS
+231 NNKNNTVTLSLANNS
-246 IYPHTG
+246 IYPHSGT
-252 NIETTETE
+252 IETTETE

-293 LYKNAIIIPQ
+293 LYKNVIIIPQ

-318 DKNSTVYSKKI
+318 DKNSKVYSKKI
-329 NPINRLSN
+329 NPINRLNN

-342 KDLTKEDKIIF
+342 RDLTKDDKIIF
-353 EGIQSIKAGDKVNF
+353 EGIQTVKTGDKVNF
-367 KLIKNIEL
+367 KQIKNTEL

>member
-1 VTLYFSKFNF
+1 MNKSSLVWGTW
-11 KAMLRNALI
+11 
-20 LSIGLS
+20 LSI
-26 LLLTSCS
+26 LLISCS
-33 EKTVKTEKQTYL
+33 DKTVKNEEQTYL
-45 VVNPM
+45 VVNPII
-50 FKDTTY
+50 KDTTY
-56 EREYSASINSF
+56 ERDYAATINSF

-72 RTKIRGFVEDI
+72 RSKVKGFVEDI
-83 YIDEGQKVK
+83 YLDEGQKVK
-92 KSQILFKLNSKEY
+92 KGQILFTLNSKEY

-118 ALAELRATEIEV
+118 TLAELRASEIEV
-130 ENTRKLY
+130 ENTKKLF

-146 LDLITTKINI
+146 LDLITTKVNI

-171 ILHVEY
+171 LLHVEF

-193 KKGSLLDEGA
+193 KKGSLIDEGA
-203 LLTSISNNESIFA
+203 LLTSISNNESVYA
-216 YFNVSE
+216 YFSVSE

-231 NSKNNTVTLSLANNS
+231 KSKNNTVTLSLANNS
-246 IYPHTG
+246 IYPYKGT
-252 NIETTETE
+252 IETTESE

-318 DKNSTVYSKKI
+318 DKNNTVYSKKI

-342 KDLTKEDKIIF
+342 KDLTNEDKLIY
-353 EGIQSIKAGDKVNF
+353 EGIQSIKTGDKVKY
-367 KLIKNIEL
+367 KLIKN

>member
-1 VTLYFSKFNF
+1 MNKSSLVWGTW
-11 KAMLRNALI
+11 
-20 LSIGLS
+20 LSI
-26 LLLTSCS
+26 LLISCS
-33 EKTVKTEKQTYL
+33 DKTVKNEEQTYL
-45 VVNPM
+45 VVNPII
-50 FKDTTY
+50 KDTTY
-56 EREYSASINSF
+56 EREYAATINSF

-72 RTKIRGFVEDI
+72 RSKVKGFVENI
-83 YIDEGQKVK
+83 YLDEGQKVK
-92 KSQILFKLNSKEY
+92 KGQILFTLNSKEY

-118 ALAELRATEIEV
+118 TLAELRASEIEV
-130 ENTRKLY
+130 ENTKKLF

-146 LDLITTKINI
+146 LDLITTKVNI

-171 ILHVEY
+171 ILHVEF

-193 KKGSLLDEGA
+193 KKGSLIDEGA
-203 LLTSISNNESIFA
+203 LLTSISNNESVFA
-216 YFNVSE
+216 YFSVSE

-231 NSKNNTVTLSLANNS
+231 KSKNNTVTLSLANNS
-246 IYPHTG
+246 IYLYKGT
-252 NIETTETE
+252 IETTETE

-276 PEKLLKEG
+276 PERLLKEG

-293 LYKNAIIIPQ
+293 LYKNVIIIPQ

-313 YVYLV
+313 YIYLV
-318 DKNSTVYSKKI
+318 DKNNTVYSKRI

-342 KDLTKEDKIIF
+342 KDLTKDDKIIY
-353 EGIQSIKAGDKVNF
+353 EGIQSIKTGDKVNY
-367 KLIKNIEL
+367 KLIKN

>member
-1 VTLYFSKFNF
+1 MTKSSLVWGTW
-11 KAMLRNALI
+11 
-20 LSIGLS
+20 LSI
-26 LLLTSCS
+26 LLISCS
-33 EKTVKTEKQTYL
+33 DKTVKNEEQTYL
-45 VVNPM
+45 VVNPII
-50 FKDTTY
+50 KDTTY
-56 EREYSASINSF
+56 ERDYAATINSF

-72 RTKIRGFVEDI
+72 RSKVKGFVENI
-83 YIDEGQKVK
+83 YLDEGQKVK
-92 KSQILFKLNSKEY
+92 KGQILFTLNSKEY

-118 ALAELRATEIEV
+118 TLAELRASEIEV
-130 ENTRKLY
+130 ENTKKLF

-146 LDLITTKINI
+146 LDLITTKVNI

-171 ILHVEY
+171 LLHVEF

-193 KKGSLLDEGA
+193 KKGSLIDEGA
-203 LLTSISNNESIFA
+203 LLTSISNNESVYA
-216 YFNVSE
+216 YFSVSE

-231 NSKNNTVTLSLANNS
+231 KSKNNTVTLSLANNS
-246 IYPHTG
+246 IYPYKGT
-252 NIETTETE
+252 IETTETE

-268 AFRAKFPN
+268 AFRAKFSN

-318 DKNSTVYSKKI
+318 DKNNKVYSKKI

-342 KDLTKEDKIIF
+342 KDLTKEDKIIY
-353 EGIQSIKAGDKVNF
+353 EGIQSIKTGDKVNF
-367 KLIKNIEL
+367 KLIKN

>member
-1 VTLYFSKFNF
+1 MNKSS
-11 KAMLRNALI
+11 LI
-20 LSIGLS
+20 WGTWLSI
-26 LLLTSCS
+26 LLISCS
-33 EKTVKTEKQTYL
+33 DKTVKNEEQTYL
-45 VVNPM
+45 VVNPII
-50 FKDTTY
+50 KDTTY
-56 EREYSASINSF
+56 EREYAATINSF

-72 RTKIRGFVEDI
+72 RSKVKGFVENI
-83 YIDEGQKVK
+83 YLDEGQKVK
-92 KSQILFKLNSKEY
+92 KGQILFTLNSKEY

-118 ALAELRATEIEV
+118 TIAELRASEIEV
-130 ENTRKLY
+130 ENTKKLF

-146 LDLITTKINI
+146 LDLITTKVNI

-171 ILHVEY
+171 ILHVEF

-193 KKGSLLDEGA
+193 KKGSLIDEGA
-203 LLTSISNNESIFA
+203 LLTSISNNESVFA
-216 YFNVSE
+216 YFSVSE

-231 NSKNNTVTLSLANNS
+231 KSKNNTVTLSLANNS
-246 IYPHTG
+246 IYPYKGT
-252 NIETTETE
+252 IETTETE

-276 PEKLLKEG
+276 PERLLKEG

-293 LYKNAIIIPQ
+293 LYKNVIIIPQ

-313 YVYLV
+313 YIYLV
-318 DKNSTVYSKKI
+318 DKNNKVYSKKI

-342 KDLTKEDKIIF
+342 KDLTKDDKIIY
-353 EGIQSIKAGDKVNF
+353 EGIQSIKTGDKVNY
-367 KLIKNIEL
+367 KLIKN